1 MHVREHF
8 RTTGRPAGHGYGQR
22 NVADGTAYYAFDHG
36 PVRCVVL
43 DTVNRHGG
51 WQGSIDA
58 GQLDW
63 LHYELTACRDRP
75 VILFSH
81 HPIQT
86 LVNDR
91 RPPGAARRVL
101 DDELRGFLLEHACV
115 VAWING
121 HTHLHAVTAVGE
133 NGAPGGFWQIT
144 TASHI
149 DWPQQARMIEILQAD
164 GAIAI
169 ACTVIDD
176 DAAAEF
182 AGIDEPAGLAALAR
196 ELAANDW
203 QVRDAITAE
212 GGADAGT
219 ADDRHVILLV
229 DWPRP

>member
-1 MHVREHF
+1 
-8 RTTGRPAGHGYGQR
+8 
-22 NVADGTAYYAFDHG
+22 
-36 PVRCVVL
+36 VL
-43 DTVNRHGG
+43 DTVNPHGG
-51 WQGSIDA
+51 WQGSLDA
-58 GQLDW
+58 AQLDW
-63 LHYELTACRDRP
+63 LHHELTACRDRP
-75 VILFSH
+75 AILFSH

-101 DDELRGFLLEHACV
+101 ADELRGFLLEHPCV

-121 HTHLHAVTAVGE
+121 HTHVHAFTAICE
-133 NGAPGGFWQIT
+133 DGAPGGFWQIT

-169 ACTVIDD
+169 ACTVIDS
-176 DAAAEF
+176 DAPAEF

-203 QVRDAITAE
+203 QVRDAIRAG
-212 GGADAGT
+212 GGAGAGT
-219 ADDRHVILLV
+219 ADDRNVILLI